1 MKRAWAIAWRNLQ
14 RNRRRNLA
22 TFAAIAFGYAGLLLL
37 GGYAVRVERFLK
49 TNAVFL
55 QQAGHVAVFAPDGLD
70 CAGAEPEKC
79 QLDEPVQQAILQWAQ
94 RDPRVERATRYLRG
108 VGMAGNACSTRPAQ
122 LVGVDLADHRALM
135 HHPELLEA
143 SPELAA
149 PATGQWPFD
158 RPELKNGVALAAGL
172 ATLLQK
178 PKVWSEVQ
186 GLPPAPLVLA
196 CDTPAAVTQ
205 LAADANI
212 QVVGI
217 TYDGTLNAVDGEMTA
232 TFHAPD
238 PQGEEAAMLLPL
250 PLLQQL
256 FATDRVTYVAL
267 LLRDHTQAQAV
278 AQDLRAA
285 LLSQG
290 RKLDTWTFQDQ
301 AWAPYYVGT
310 MAFLGSMV
318 GFITLLVS
326 VVLVLT
332 VAGAMTLA
340 ILERTRELGTWRALG
355 FQRGQLTALLV
366 REAALLSLLGLAA
379 GLGIGLG
386 VAYLVNSAGLRFSPP
401 GVAGSIQLLITPS
414 ALSCALQALLLPPG
428 VALATWWVA
437 RGQLRKKP
445 VDLLITPT
453 S

>member
-1 MKRAWAIAWRNLQ
+1 MQRAWSIAWRNLR

-22 TFAAIAFGYAGLLLL
+22 TFAAIAFGYAGLILL
-37 GGYAVRVERFLK
+37 GGYAVRVERFLA

-55 QQAGHVAVFAPDGLD
+55 QQAGHVAVFAPGGLD
-70 CAGAEPEKC
+70 CAGPEPLNC
-79 QLDEPVQQAILQWAQ
+79 QLDPAVQQKIAAWAKA
-94 RDPRVERATRYLRG
+94 DPRIERSTKYLRG

-122 LVGVDLADHRALM
+122 LVGVEMAEHKALLS
-135 HHPELLEA
+135 HPELLAA

-149 PATGQWPFD
+149 PAKGQWPHAH
-158 RPELKNGVALAAGL
+158 PELKNGVALAAGL

-178 PKVWSEVQ
+178 PNVYADTREM
-186 GLPPAPLVLA
+186 PPAPLVLA
-196 CDTPAAVTQ
+196 CDTPDAATQ

-212 QVVGI
+212 QVVGL
-217 TYDGTLNAVDGEMTA
+217 TYDGSLNAVDGEMTA
-232 TFHAPD
+232 VFHAPD

-250 PLLQQL
+250 DILQAL
-256 FATDRVTYVAL
+256 YATDRVTYVAL
-267 LLRDHTQAQAV
+267 LLRDQRQAKAV
-278 AQDLRAA
+278 AADLKAQLAAAGTKVDAWTYQDNE
-285 LLSQG
+285 
-290 RKLDTWTFQDQ
+290 
-301 AWAPYYVGT
+301 WAPYYVGT

-355 FQRGQLTALLV
+355 FERRHLSSLLV
-366 REAALLSLLGLAA
+366 RESVLLSMLGLAT
-379 GLGIGLG
+379 GLAIGLG
-386 VAYLVNSAGLRFSPP
+386 VAAAVNASGQRFSPP

-414 ALSCALQALLLPPG
+414 AWSCALQALLLPPG

-437 RGQLRKKP
+437 RGQLRKKT
-445 VDLLITPT
+445 VELLTTPT
-453 S
+453 N